1 MEDYSV
7 GGTYA
12 VFMDFISLY
21 QKGLAGQDRSCF
33 ENKLFQKAL
42 RSLSTWYAH
51 ANPIVFRITTLPAG
65 YPQWLHFS
73 TGKQPEHR
81 HLRRPWARC
90 GRSWSGSK
98 RGERKT
104 VGEYKRP
111 NVKQCSY
118 MEAREEG
125 MAAELLGEARVVQ
138 AYS

>member
-1 MEDYSV
+1 MGCGGAAHGAAELVGDPCTCEPV
-7 GGTYA
+7 RALGFGGTHYPYCLNRKRRRCRA
-12 VFMDFISLY
+12 
-21 QKGLAGQDRSCF
+21 DR
-33 ENKLFQKAL
+33 
-42 RSLSTWYAH
+42 
-51 ANPIVFRITTLPAG
+51 G
-65 YPQWLHFS
+65 
-73 TGKQPEHR
+73 
-81 HLRRPWARC
+81 PWARC

-138 AYS
+138 AYR